1 MFKNFSMFKYGRKA
15 GWLGVATIVLAL
27 IPVVIAVVVVP
38 GLPESMPMRFDAAGE
53 VTRWGSR
60 YELLVPPVMSVAF
73 GFGIYVQT
81 MRKAADHA
89 RDSLSMAQV
98 TAERFLRSGVITTAV
113 INAAN
118 IYMLYST
125 MIVIAGMKRV
135 PLKMPSTG
143 GSWIL

>member
-1 MFKNFSMFKYGRKA
+1 
-15 GWLGVATIVLAL
+15 
-27 IPVVIAVVVVP
+27 
-38 GLPESMPMRFDAAGE
+38 MRFDAAGE

-60 YELLVPPVMSVAF
+60 YELLVPPVMSAAF

-125 MIVIAGMKRV
+125 MTGSS
-135 PLKMPSTG
+135 PLVF
-143 GSWIL
+143 

>member
-1 MFKNFSMFKYGRKA
+1 M
-15 GWLGVATIVLAL
+15 LAL

-125 MIVIAGMKRV
+125 MTGSS
-135 PLKMPSTG
+135 PLVF
-143 GSWIL
+143 

>member
-60 YELLVPPVMSVAF
+60 YELLVPPVMSVEKS
-73 GFGIYVQT
+73 ISVQDWARPTT
-81 MRKAADHA
+81 M
-89 RDSLSMAQV
+89 
-98 TAERFLRSGVITTAV
+98 TPRS
-113 INAAN
+113 
-118 IYMLYST
+118 
-125 MIVIAGMKRV
+125 
-135 PLKMPSTG
+135 
-143 GSWIL
+143 

>member
-60 YELLVPPVMSVAF
+60 YELLVPPVYGEKVVELVPPVMSVAF

-125 MIVIAGMKRV
+125 MTGSS
-135 PLKMPSTG
+135 PLVF
-143 GSWIL
+143 